1 MRLASVALFCSRAN
15 IDEDLRIQLES
26 HLGLLQREGMIA
38 LWQQQQIIAG
48 ANWQAEVDQALA
60 TAQLVLL
67 LISPDFL
74 ADESCH
80 LMMKRA
86 MQRHLRN
93 ETRVIPIL
101 LRPVDLRGAS
111 FRQLKI
117 LPGNGKPITMW
128 SNRDAA
134 FVDIVAGIRAI
145 LEVESYRATGQ
156 PRVWNVPYSRNF
168 LFTGRDDVLEVLC
181 ERLKTGQS
189 QGLSGLGGIGKT
201 QVAVEYAY
209 RYAHL
214 YQAILWSRAGTRE
227 DLISG
232 FTALAHLLA
241 LPQKEM
247 QDQQVMVQAVKNW
260 LQNQTDW
267 LLILDNADDLA
278 LVSDFL
284 PTTGKGHVLLTTRAT
299 SMGRLVQRLEIK
311 TLQPEEGAAFVL
323 RRAALLTTDAVLDQ
337 AVPEEVELAL
347 ELVEEMGGLP
357 LALDQAGAYIEET
370 QCGLANYLHLYRRH
384 HARLLNERGG
394 LVPDH
399 PEPVATT
406 WALSFARVEQANPA
420 AADVLRV
427 CVFLQPDAIP
437 EEILLEGARHLGPH
451 IPALADDPLA
461 FNQALKVLLSY
472 SLIQRNP
479 TERLLFVHPLVQVVL
494 KDTMDESTFRLWGER
509 TVQAVETAL
518 PDVDHSAVPRYD
530 RCIAHALGCALLIEQ
545 LHLTS
550 LSATALLHQTGLYL
564 AEHARY
570 AEAETFFQY
579 CFHIL
584 MEQGPGSAGPH
595 MTLLLNNMANLY
607 YQQGKYA
614 EAEPL
619 FQMALDMRE
628 EVLGPEH
635 PLVASPLHGLSL
647 LYQDQGK
654 YAEAEPLCRR
664 ALHIWEQALGPTHP
678 QIAEP
683 LNSLANLCCRQG
695 KYAEAE
701 PLYQR
706 ALHILEQGLSPA
718 HLQVAYPLCGL
729 ANLYAEQRKY
739 TEAESL
745 FQRALYIRER
755 ILGTTHPE
763 VAYPLHGLA
772 LLYYEQGKYAEAE
785 PLFQRVLGI
794 WESTLGSRH
803 HQVAALLQNLANL
816 YAEQGKYTEAEP
828 LYQRALLIL
837 EQGLGPAHP
846 QVASSLTSLG
856 LLYAEQGKFTEA
868 EPLYQHAL
876 RILEE
881 ALDPAHPQVAEPLA
895 NLALLYYVLGK
906 YTEAEPLFQRA
917 LHVLEQAPSPN
928 QHLIRTIAKNYAALL
943 RAMKRGS
950 EALRLEEHFSL

>member
-1 MRLASVALFCSRAN
+1 MKLASVALFCSNA
-15 IDEDLRIQLES
+15 IGDEDLRAQLEK
-26 HLGLLQREGMIA
+26 HLGPLQREGMIT
-38 LWQQQQIIAG
+38 LWHQQQIIAG
-48 ANWQAEVDQALA
+48 ANRQLEVDHALA
-60 TAQLVLL
+60 TAHLVLL

-74 ADESCH
+74 ADEACH
-80 LMMKRA
+80 IVMQRA
-86 MQRHLRN
+86 TQRHLRN
-93 ETRVIPIL
+93 EARVIPIL
-101 LRPVDLRGAS
+101 LRPVDLGGTLIE
-111 FRQLKI
+111 QLKP
-117 LPGNGKPITMW
+117 LPGNGKPITTW

-134 FVDIVAGIRAI
+134 LAEIAAGIRAT
-145 LEVESYRATGQ
+145 LETVPSHTTGYS
-156 PRVWNVPYSRNF
+156 RVWNVPYSRNF
-168 LFTGRDDVLEVLC
+168 LFTGREDVLEVLC

-189 QGLSGLGGIGKT
+189 QALSGLGGIGKT

-232 FTALAHLLA
+232 FTALSHLLA
-241 LPQKEM
+241 LPQKEE
-247 QDQQVMVQAVKNW
+247 QDQQVIVQAVKDW

-278 LVSDFL
+278 LVRDFL

-299 SMGRLVQRLEIK
+299 SMGRLAQRLEIK

-323 RRAALLTTDAVLDQ
+323 RRAALLTTDAALDQ

-370 QCGLANYLHLYRRH
+370 QCGMVNYLHLYRRH

-406 WALSFARVEQANPA
+406 WALSFARVEQANSA
-420 AADVLRV
+420 AADVSRV
-427 CVFLQPDAIP
+427 CAFLQPDAIP
-437 EEILLEGARHLGPH
+437 EEILLEGARHLGSH
-451 IPALADDPLA
+451 IPALSDDPLA

-479 TERLLFVHPLVQVVL
+479 TEHLLSVHPLVQVVL
-494 KDTMDESTFRLWGER
+494 KDTMDEPTFRLWAER

-518 PDVDHSAVPRYD
+518 PDVDHTAVPRYD

-550 LSATALLHQTGLYL
+550 SSATALLHQAGLYL

-570 AEAETFFQY
+570 AEAEAFFQY

-584 MEQGPGSAGPH
+584 LEQGPGSAGPH

-678 QIAEP
+678 QVSEP
-683 LNSLANLCCRQG
+683 LNNLANLCCRQG
-695 KYAEAE
+695 KYDEAE

-706 ALHILEQGLSPA
+706 ALHILEEGLGPT

-729 ANLYAEQRKY
+729 ANLYAEWGKHAE
-739 TEAESL
+739 TESL
-745 FQRALYIRER
+745 FQRALYIREQ
-755 ILGTTHPE
+755 ILGATHPE

-794 WESTLGSRH
+794 WESTLGPMH
-803 HQVAALLQNLANL
+803 HQVAALLHNLANL
-816 YAEQGKYTEAEP
+816 YAEQGKHREAEP

-837 EQGLGPAHP
+837 EQGLGPNHP

-868 EPLYQHAL
+868 EPLYQRAL
-876 RILEE
+876 RILGE
-881 ALDPAHPQVAEPLA
+881 APDPAHPQVAEPLA
-895 NLALLYYVLGK
+895 NLALLYYDLGK
-906 YTEAEPLFQRA
+906 YSEAEPLYQRA
-917 LHVLEQAPSPN
+917 LRILEQAPSPN
-928 QHLIRTIAKNYAALL
+928 EHLTRTIAKNYATLL
-943 RAMKRGS
+943 RAMERGS
-950 EALRLEEHFSL
+950 EAHHLEEYFSC